1 MGGGG
6 AFSTP
11 RDYMAFLQALLNG
24 GALHGVRILRP
35 ETVAMMMQ
43 NQIGELNVQEM
54 RSAQPPYSRSFDQF
68 PGQQHKWGLSF
79 DINMQ
84 PGPNGRS
91 AGSISWA
98 GLLNCYFW
106 LDPVKHVTGA
116 LFTQVLPFYDERVV
130 ALYGAF
136 ERGLYAGLALSP
148 RDRTSTFWRT
158 IMYAITG
165 ITGKVGGALAR
176 SLLAERLPVRAVL
189 RDEAKAA
196 EWRTRGCDVAL
207 AEMDDAA
214 SLTSAFKGAAGVFIL
229 PPSEFDPEPG
239 FPEAKRVIAAVT
251 AALAEARPGKVV
263 CLSTIGADAPHE
275 NLLTQRTLMEHSLE
289 EIGLPVTFLR
299 PGWFMENA
307 LWDVPSARDE
317 GVLRSFLQPVDKLF
331 PMVATQ
337 DVGRLAAALLRE
349 DWIGMRVVELEG
361 PARVSPNDLARAFA
375 AVLKRPVRVE
385 TVPRESWEQIFR
397 SQGTQNPL
405 PRIRMLDGFNEGWI
419 EFSDHGRSAVKGTTT
434 LDSVIAELV
443 EASRAKAA
451 A

>member
-1 MGGGG
+1 
-6 AFSTP
+6 
-11 RDYMAFLQALLNG
+11 
-24 GALHGVRILRP
+24 
-35 ETVAMMMQ
+35 
-43 NQIGELNVQEM
+43 
-54 RSAQPPYSRSFDQF
+54 
-68 PGQQHKWGLSF
+68 
-79 DINMQ
+79 
-84 PGPNGRS
+84 
-91 AGSISWA
+91 
-98 GLLNCYFW
+98 
-106 LDPVKHVTGA
+106 
-116 LFTQVLPFYDERVV
+116 
-130 ALYGAF
+130 
-136 ERGLYAGLALSP
+136 
-148 RDRTSTFWRT
+148 
-158 IMYAITG
+158 MYAITG

-214 SLTSAFKGAAGVFIL
+214 SLTSAFRAAAGVFIL

-275 NLLTQRTLMEHSLE
+275 NLLTQRTLMEQSLE

-317 GVLRSFLQPVDKLF
+317 GVLRSFLQPADKLF

-349 DWIGMRVVELEG
+349 DWIGIESSSWRG
-361 PARVSPNDLARAFA
+361 PPASRPTISPAPSPRCWSARSGSRRCRARAG
-375 AVLKRPVRVE
+375 K
-385 TVPRESWEQIFR
+385 QIFR
-397 SQGTQNPL
+397 FQGTQESVASDPVL
-405 PRIRMLDGFNEGWI
+405 GRLQRGLDRVQRPRPVGGQRYDDDRQRHRRPRRREPGGHRRLTRSGPMGRYRGKASSWRP
-419 EFSDHGRSAVKGTTT
+419 SSHGRCVPRLGFGTFRMPGSDARKPRAPKARGPISTRSASGSTMR
-434 LDSVIAELV
+434 IA
-443 EASRAKAA
+443 R
-451 A
+451 